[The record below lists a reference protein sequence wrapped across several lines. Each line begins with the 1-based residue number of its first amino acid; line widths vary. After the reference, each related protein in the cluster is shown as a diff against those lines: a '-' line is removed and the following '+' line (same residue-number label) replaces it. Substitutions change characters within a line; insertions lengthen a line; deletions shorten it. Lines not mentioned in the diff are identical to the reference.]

1 MKLIPL
7 QRSAVA
13 DDVESEFKALF
24 LQLFKDHIDEGVS
37 ELALYGMPHLGSMGI
52 IERYVSNDG
61 LAVLRTTT
69 VEQIRYLFHA
79 WRYNNPQRGTA
90 FLSAYLNALFGPVFT
105 ISQLWCHKDGNYP
118 SDALTQGELEAEGGD
133 LEDYYLTSRLR
144 VDIETEIVP
153 ERIMRAART
162 AVAAK
167 FVLELRAARRT
178 FSRYGVQFIGN
189 SVLVCRTS
197 GTAEYLQPAIESPA
211 SVGLATIVGG
221 STFTYSISGGRDTQS
236 HLN

>member
-1 MKLIPL
+1 MDLIAL

-13 DDVESEFKALF
+13 DDVEAEFKALF
-24 LQLFKDHIDEGVS
+24 LQLYKDRVDPGVN
-37 ELALYGMPHLGSMGI
+37 ELALYGMPHLGSIGI
-52 IERYVSNDG
+52 IERYVSGDG

-69 VEQIRYLFHA
+69 VEQIRHLFHA

-90 FLSAYLNALFGPVFT
+90 FLAAYLNVLFGPVYT
-105 ISQLWCHKDGNYP
+105 ISQLWCHKDGTYP
-118 SDALTQGELEAEGGD
+118 VDCLDQHEIEAAGGD

-153 ERIMRAART
+153 ERILRAART

-178 FSRYGVQFIGN
+178 LSTYRIGIVAY
-189 SVLVCRTS
+189 SVTVCRTS
-197 GTAEYLQPAIESPA
+197 GTALYLQPPVEASQAVGPA
-211 SVGLATIVGG
+211 MGVGG
-221 STFTYSISGGRDTQS
+221 ASFLYSFAGGKGTQS
-236 HLN
+236 HLI